1 MKRHLFLIIF
11 FVFLF
16 IQTVESKEYNKTF
29 IFEYKILRA
38 SEISKLFEEKGNDVV
53 SKTKNDDAFYIFG
66 SVKLSPEANFPSA
79 MVEIKLFDSKRKSLN
94 CTYKLGWVG
103 SANATFFL
111 IKLWNSQTIPE
122 IKYDFDILMR
132 K

>member
-1 MKRHLFLIIF
+1 MKRHLFFIVF
-11 FVFLF
+11 FVVLF
-16 IQTVESKEYNKTF
+16 IQTAECKEYNNMF

-38 SEISKLFEEKGNDVV
+38 SEVSKLFEEKGNDVV
-53 SKTKNDDAFYIFG
+53 LKTKNDDTFYIFG

-111 IKLWNSQTIPE
+111 IKLWDSQTIPE
-122 IKYDFDILMR
+122 IKYSFDILMR

>member
-16 IQTVESKEYNKTF
+16 MQTGESKEYNKMF
-29 IFEYKILRA
+29 LFEYKILRA
-38 SEISKLFEEKGNDVV
+38 SEISKLFEEKGNGVV
-53 SKTKNDDAFYIFG
+53 SKTKHDDTFYIFG

-122 IKYDFDILMR
+122 IKYNFDILMR

>member
-1 MKRHLFLIIF
+1 MKRHLFFIVF

-16 IQTVESKEYNKTF
+16 IQTAECKEYNKMF
-29 IFEYKILRA
+29 LFEYKILRA
-38 SEISKLFEEKGNDVV
+38 SEISTLFEEKGNDVV
-53 SKTKNDDAFYIFG
+53 LKTKNDDTFYIFG

-111 IKLWNSQTIPE
+111 IKLWDSQTIPE
-122 IKYDFDILMR
+122 IKYSFDILMR

>member
-1 MKRHLFLIIF
+1 MKRHLFFIVF

-16 IQTVESKEYNKTF
+16 IQTAECKEYNKMF
-29 IFEYKILRA
+29 LFEYKILRA
-38 SEISKLFEEKGNDVV
+38 SEISTLFEEKGNDVV
-53 SKTKNDDAFYIFG
+53 LKTKNDDTFYIFG

-111 IKLWNSQTIPE
+111 IKLWDSQTIPE
-122 IKYDFDILMR
+122 IKYNFDILMR

>member
-1 MKRHLFLIIF
+1 MKKHLFFIVF

-16 IQTVESKEYNKTF
+16 IQTVESKEYNKMF
-29 IFEYKILRA
+29 LFEYKILRA
-38 SEISKLFEEKGNDVV
+38 SEISTLFEEKGNDVV
-53 SKTKNDDAFYIFG
+53 SKTKNDDTFYIFG

-111 IKLWNSQTIPE
+111 IKLWDSQTIPE
-122 IKYDFDILMR
+122 IKYSFDILMR

>member
-1 MKRHLFLIIF
+1 MKRYLLYTILFTL
-11 FVFLF
+11 LF
-16 IQTVESKEYNKTF
+16 AQIAESKENNEMF
-29 IFEYKILRA
+29 VFEYKILRA
-38 SEISKLFEEKGNDVV
+38 SEINTLFKGTESNVVADKTYNDMY
-53 SKTKNDDAFYIFG
+53 YIFG
-66 SVKLSPEANFPSA
+66 SVKLSPEANFPTA
-79 MVEIKLFDSKRKSLN
+79 MAELKLFDSKRKSLN

-122 IKYDFDILMR
+122 IKYNFDILMR

>member
-1 MKRHLFLIIF
+1 M
-11 FVFLF
+11 FV
-16 IQTVESKEYNKTF
+16 
-29 IFEYKILRA
+29 FEYKILRA

-53 SKTKNDDAFYIFG
+53 SKTKNDDTFYIFG
-66 SVKLSPEANFPSA
+66 SVKLSPEADFPTA
-79 MVEIKLFDSKRKSLN
+79 MAELKLFDSKRKSLN

-122 IKYDFDILMR
+122 IKYNFDILMR

>member
-1 MKRHLFLIIF
+1 MKNYLFLITI
-11 FVFLF
+11 FVFVQ
-16 IQTVESKEYNKTF
+16 IAESEDYNKMF
-29 IFEYKILRA
+29 IFDYKILKA
-38 SEISKLFEEKGNDVV
+38 SEVNKLFE
-53 SKTKNDDAFYIFG
+53 SKKDDLATKSTYDNTFYILG
-66 SVKLSPEANFPSA
+66 SVKLSSEANFPSA

-111 IKLWNSQTIPE
+111 IRLWNSQTMPE
-122 IKYDFDILMR
+122 IKYNFNVLMQ

>member
-1 MKRHLFLIIF
+1 MKRYLLYTILFTL
-11 FVFLF
+11 LF
-16 IQTVESKEYNKTF
+16 AQIAESKEYNKMF

-53 SKTKNDDAFYIFG
+53 SKTKNDDTFYIFG

-122 IKYDFDILMR
+122 IKYNFDILMR